1 MGDIFSLMEGVEK
14 STGNATRESGEDITW
29 SDVNYDQLK
38 SLRESTPGITSWSVS
53 ERNNNDSILVND
65 NNSNSGKGGIFGSV
79 HPSTSQVRES
89 LITAPPSGQYKIDP
103 YTGFSDAFMSQEIR
117 QQPSSSETSASPIS
131 QPLPSS
137 SSSGFDGQ
145 NTDWGNVAY
154 PDSEENDKKNNNVG
168 QIL

>member
-1 MGDIFSLMEGVEK
+1 MGDLFSQMIK
-14 STGNATRESGEDITW
+14 TTGDAERESGEPITW
-29 SDVNYDQLK
+29 GEVDYDK
-38 SLRESTPGITSWSVS
+38 LRSSRISNPSVTSWDAPNRDDNASIKV
-53 ERNNNDSILVND
+53 NDS
-65 NNSNSGKGGIFGSV
+65 KGGVGGMIF
-79 HPSTSQVRES
+79 PSTSEVRQS
-89 LITAPPSGQYKIDP
+89 LLADIPKTSYSIDP

-117 QQPSSSETSASPIS
+117 QQPSSSETFASPIS

-145 NTDWGNVAY
+145 NTDLGNVAY